1 MPEYSHIQT
10 YIRCNEDNFK
20 ENLLKFKLLLKEI
33 GFNDD
38 YILENC
44 ENIEWVEEGN
54 GFIYTGCG
62 FNSIKFDYYGFSL
75 KLRPIVLGWTP
86 RISDDIK
93 ESWLELELLFES
105 EEISSDYRNGRL
117 KDGIKEQIVSYMI
130 TFSKY
135 FNETGIYFTDEVTDG
150 MPWKA
155 LTNIGGYTWA
165 FDIAI
170 IPSCLEYF
178 YSDMPTEFTKQMIQ
192 DKFIYI
198 GDRV

>member
-10 YIRCNEDNFK
+10 YIKCNEENFK
-20 ENLLKFKLLLKEI
+20 ENLLKLKLLLKEI
-33 GFNDD
+33 GFNDN

-44 ENIEWVEEGN
+44 ENIEWVEEEN

-62 FNSIKFDYYGFSL
+62 FNCVKFDYYGFSL
-75 KLRPIVLGWTP
+75 KLRPLVLGWTP

-105 EEISSDYRNGRL
+105 EEISWDYGNGRL

-135 FNETGIYFTDEVTDG
+135 FNETGTYFTDEVTDG
-150 MPWKA
+150 MPWKS

-170 IPSCLEYF
+170 IPSCLEYL

-192 DKFIYI
+192 DKYIYI
-198 GDRV
+198 GERV